1 MLEILDAIIATAAI
15 ILGLSL
21 IVQAIEQIVKQT
33 FDLKSA
39 YMRSEL
45 LALFT
50 AANTGKKFLANFQTI
65 GRLGRQA
72 DEVARRIV
80 KELEERLTTFGFTD
94 LHLLEDVDGKKLK
107 GIVEGLPIAGDTT
120 LKEKFEEALKQI
132 DTWFEFSR
140 KAFQEHYERRMRLWA
155 FVISLFVVMA
165 TNADVIGIYRDFA
178 SSKTRRDA
186 VVASVPKLLDL
197 AERQIKDASRVSDL
211 KYADQQIDSVIRK
224 KSALIDSLAMDRTLD
239 LFRWNTPTGN
249 SLRFSREEGGSLL
262 RGINDFFA
270 ALWKNKLGWL
280 AMALLVSLGAP
291 FWYDFLK
298 TVMGV
303 KDKLKGGSNRKE
315 NSSSPINSSSA
326 PHEAQKTKV
335 VKRKSRRK

>member
-1 MLEILDAIIATAAI
+1 MLEILDAIIATAGI

-21 IVQAIEQIVKQT
+21 IVQAIQQIIKQT
-33 FDLKSA
+33 FDLKSS

-72 DEVARRIV
+72 DEVAKRIV

-107 GIVEGLPIAGDTT
+107 GIIEGLPIAGDIN
-120 LKEKFEEALKQI
+120 LKEKFEEAVKQI
-132 DTWFEFSR
+132 DTWFEFSK
-140 KAFQEHYERRMRLWA
+140 KAYQEHYERRMRLWA

-165 TNADVIGIYRDFA
+165 MNADVIGIYKDFA
-178 SSKTRRDA
+178 SSKMRRDA

-197 AERQIKDASRVSDL
+197 AQQQIKDANSLSAVKL
-211 KYADQQIDSVIRK
+211 TGQQIDSVIMK
-224 KSALIDSLAMDRTLD
+224 KSALIDSLTKDRTLD
-239 LFRWNTPTGN
+239 LLRWNTPTGN
-249 SLRFSREEGGSLL
+249 PLRFGDREGGSLS
-262 RGINDFFA
+262 RGIGDFLA
-270 ALWKNKLGWL
+270 ALWNNKLGWL

-298 TVMGV
+298 TIMGV
-303 KDKLKGGSNRKE
+303 KDKLKGGAVRKE
-315 NSSSPINSSSA
+315 NESSPINPSSA
-326 PHEAQKTKV
+326 PEERDKTL
-335 VKRKSRRK
+335 KRKSK